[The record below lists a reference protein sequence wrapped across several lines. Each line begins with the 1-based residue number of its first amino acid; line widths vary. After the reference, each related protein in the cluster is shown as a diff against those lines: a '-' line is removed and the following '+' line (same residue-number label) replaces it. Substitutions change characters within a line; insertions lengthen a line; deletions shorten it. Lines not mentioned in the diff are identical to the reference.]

1 MESSDTLLNIARR
14 GWMFQEARAEARQLS
29 QGVAPMRAPRLGGNS
44 AIFFMFFGVS
54 AADAVWSHNWIRALL
69 WFAFGS
75 MFLLADMKETHN

>member
-1 MESSDTLLNIARR
+1 MESSDTLLIIRWR
-14 GWMFQEARAEARQLS
+14 WWMFQNVRVEARQLF
-29 QGVAPMRAPRLGGNS
+29 QGVAPMRAPRLSGNT
-44 AIFFMFFGVS
+44 AIFFLFFGVS